1 MHTRTPFKSIRRHV
15 RQVVIREMCTEIE
28 ILIVTRLAT
37 AVELF
42 VANGNGYDP
51 VGVGMIYFMSV
62 KISK

>member
-1 MHTRTPFKSIRRHV
+1 
-15 RQVVIREMCTEIE
+15 MCTEIE

-51 VGVGMIYFMSV
+51 VGVGIIYFMSV